1 MNYGCGSRDRCT
13 NCGACCTGLDI
24 ELSKEDIRSLVSLGY
39 KLDDFLETRHV
50 PILKTSPGK
59 RRCIF
64 LDRKNLCVIHSR
76 HGHAAKPH
84 TCRHYPKITSE
95 TLGQRDYRFFKYG
108 GKTLSRD
115 VLANILASMKN
126 VHESELFKSLLFRLE
141 KLRKQKASYI
151 DTFNYNDNKHHSELR
166 KAFARRSAIKL
177 ARAKVRSDDI
187 AEFSA
192 VQKRKNF
199 DSAAFIGELRSML
212 LKGEGRNHNLPE
224 MLLAYFYAIK
234 DAEPRDAKSLAKHFF
249 EWNAKRF

>member
-1 MNYGCGSRDRCT
+1 MNYGCDNCT

-39 KLDDFLETRHV
+39 KLEDFLETEPV
-50 PILKTSPGK
+50 PMLKTSPGK

-64 LDRKNLCVIHSR
+64 LDNKNFCAIHGR

-84 TCRHYPKITSE
+84 TCRHYPKMTQEALS
-95 TLGQRDYRFFKYG
+95 QRDYRFFKYG

-115 VLANILASMKN
+115 VLANILASMKD

-151 DTFNYNDNKHHSELR
+151 DTFNYDDNRRHSELR
-166 KAFARRSAIKL
+166 KTFARRRAIKL
-177 ARAKVRSDDI
+177 AKAKVRSDDI
-187 AEFSA
+187 AEFA
-192 VQKRKNF
+192 AITKRRSF
-199 DSAAFIGELRSML
+199 DSSGFTGELRARLM
-212 LKGEGRNHNLPE
+212 KGEGHNHNLPE
-224 MLLAYFYAIK
+224 MLLAYLYAIK
-234 DAEPRDAKSLAKHFF
+234 KAEPRDAKAAAKYFF